1 MKYPLGFN
9 TWDNKEI
16 TLITK
21 VLKSGNF
28 VMGKKVKIFEKKFAK
43 YFRSKHAVMVN
54 SGSSANLLMLSLI
67 KYFPEF
73 LKKKKIKN
81 PNIIVPA
88 VGWSTSYY
96 PISQCGFKLKF
107 VDIDLQTLNID
118 TKKVE
123 FAVDKNTVAILPINL
138 LGKPCN
144 FKELNRIAKKNSLI
158 LLEDNCE
165 SLGATYN
172 GKFCGTMGLMGTHSL
187 FFAHHMQ
194 TMEGGM
200 ILTNNNK
207 INDIL
212 RSLRAHGWA
221 RDLPNKNQL
230 YKKKNDMF
238 KDKFTFILPGYCVR
252 PLEIEAAAGLVQIKK
267 LKKFLKIRLQNSEIF
282 KNLFKNKNWC
292 QIQEEDKNSKS
303 SWYGF
308 NIILR
313 GELENKRNQIVKK
326 LIKNKIEVRPTMTG
340 NFTKNPVIKF
350 LNHEI
355 SGKLTKSDIVDKD
368 GFFIGNYPKD
378 LTKELKLVYKIITKE
393 LIK

>member
-28 VMGKKVKIFEKKFAK
+28 VMGKKVEIFEKKFAK
-43 YFRSKHAVMVN
+43 HFQSKHAVMVN

-123 FAVDKNTVAILPINL
+123 FAIDKSTVAILPINL

-144 FKELNRIAKKNSLI
+144 YKELNRITKKNNLI

-165 SLGATYN
+165 SMGATYN

-292 QIQEEDKNSKS
+292 QIQEEDKNSNS

-308 NIILR
+308 NITLR

>member
-16 TLITK
+16 TQISK

-28 VMGKKVKIFEKKFAK
+28 VMGKKVKVFEKKFAK
-43 YFRSKHAVMVN
+43 YFNSKHAVMVN

-67 KYFPEF
+67 KYFPDF
-73 LKKKKIKN
+73 LKKKNVKN

-138 LGKPCN
+138 LGRPCN
-144 FKELNRIAKKNSLI
+144 YKELNRIAKKNNLI

-165 SLGATYN
+165 SMGATYN
-172 GKFCGTMGLMGTHSL
+172 GKFCGTIGLMGTHSL

-200 ILTNNNK
+200 ILTDNNK

-267 LKKFLKIRLQNSEIF
+267 IKKFLKIRLQNSVIF
-282 KNLFKNKNWC
+282 KNLFKDKDWC

-313 GELENKRNQIVKK
+313 GELKNKRHQIVKK

-355 SGKLTKSDIVDKD
+355 FGKLTKSNIVDKD
-368 GFFIGNYPKD
+368 GFFLGNYPKD
-378 LTKELKLVYKIITKE
+378 LSKELKLVYKIITKE

>member
-28 VMGKKVKIFEKKFAK
+28 VMGKKVEIFEKKFAK
-43 YFRSKHAVMVN
+43 HFQSKHAVMVN

-107 VDIDLQTLNID
+107 VDIELQTLNID

-144 FKELNRIAKKNSLI
+144 YKELNRIAKKNNLI

-165 SLGATYN
+165 SMGATYN

-292 QIQEEDKNSKS
+292 QIQEEDKNSNS

-308 NIILR
+308 NITLR

-340 NFTKNPVIKF
+340 NFTKNPVIKL

-378 LTKELKLVYKIITKE
+378 LSKELKLVYKIITKE

>member
-9 TWDNKEI
+9 TWGKNEI
-16 TLITK
+16 NEITK

-28 VMGKKVKIFEKKFAK
+28 VMGNKVKVFEKEFAK
-43 YFRSKHAVMVN
+43 YFKSKHAIMVN
-54 SGSSANLLMLSLI
+54 SGSSANLLMLTLI

-73 LKKKKIKN
+73 LKKKKIKF

-88 VGWSTSYY
+88 VGWSTSYF

-107 VDIDLQTLNID
+107 VDINDKTLNID
-118 TKKVE
+118 VSKIEK
-123 FAVDKNTVAILPINL
+123 AIDKNTIAILSINL
-138 LGKPCN
+138 LGNPCN
-144 FKELNRIAKKNSLI
+144 YDVINKIVQKNNLI

-165 SLGATYN
+165 SLGAKFSK
-172 GKFCGTMGLMGTHSL
+172 KFCGTMGLMGTHSL

-194 TMEGGM
+194 TMEGGV

-221 RDLPNKNQL
+221 RDLSSSNQI

-238 KDKFTFILPGYCVR
+238 KDKFTFITPGYCVR

-267 LKKFLKIRLQNSEIF
+267 LNNFLKIRIKNSEIF
-282 KNLFKNKNWC
+282 KNLFGNKSWC
-292 QIQEEDKNSKS
+292 QIQQEDTKSKS

-308 NIILR
+308 NITLKN
-313 GELENKRNQIVKK
+313 ELKNKRGNIIKK
-326 LIKNKIEVRPTMTG
+326 LINNNIEVRPTMTG

-350 LNHEI
+350 LNYKI
-355 SGKLTKSDIVDKD
+355 SGKLTNSDYVEKN
-368 GFFIGNYPKD
+368 GFFIGNYPKN
-378 LTKELKLVYKIITKE
+378 LSKELKLVYKIISSE
-393 LIK
+393 LN